1 MGILD
6 APGVART
13 DARLRRDNLFRGN
26 PIVTSRGNGFG
37 SNSGNL
43 SNGTDTSTTYRT
55 IHNVLVSAC
64 EFRLIYANYYNG
76 ATLGPNT
83 ITVKASM
90 DPVQNGTI
98 GASSAGTAYPVSFNG
113 ARSVVIDPG
122 CYAISDPIPLNAV
135 AGQNLYVRTYVS
147 VASAGQKWPL
157 SMFTNAS
164 SLEGAS
170 AANTDATPSN
180 SACSTSQGPAYSPVA
195 IVGIPISGIRPKT
208 WGGLGDSIMAAAGDN
223 RATDYG
229 FFVQACISA
238 SAGYFNGA
246 LPGDRAA
253 SFITST
259 TRNAQLFACTHA
271 LDEYGTNDIFTA
283 GATLAQLQGYKIT
296 IWQWLAARGIVTK
309 ATTLVPSTT
318 SADGWST
325 VANQTVKTGETVRVG
340 INDWIRDGAPIL
352 NGVAVATG
360 SNAPGTLRAG
370 QSGHPLAGYFEIADV
385 VESARNSGKWA
396 ITGVRSVSDGA
407 INASSSTFT
416 SATANFTAADK
427 YRQIYIAGAG
437 AGGIGLDTWIAAVT
451 NAATITIG
459 GSAASTTVSSAA
471 TSIGMFS
478 VDGVHPS
485 SDGHNLMAGAL
496 NLAA

>member
-6 APGVART
+6 APGVSLR
-13 DARLRRDNLFRGN
+13 DPRLRRDNLFRGN

-37 SNSGNL
+37 NNSGNL

-55 IHNVLVSAC
+55 IHKVLVSSC

-122 CYAISDPIPLNAV
+122 CYAISDPIPLNAT
-135 AGQNLYVRTYVS
+135 AGQNLYVRSYVS

-157 SMFTNAS
+157 SMFTNSS

-180 SACSTSQGPAYSPVA
+180 SACSTSQGPAYSPIA
-195 IVGIPISGIRPKT
+195 IVGIPVSAIRPKT
-208 WGGLGDSIMAAAGDN
+208 WGGLGDSILAAAGDN

-229 FFVQACISA
+229 FFVQACIDA
-238 SAGYFNGA
+238 GIGYFNGG

-253 SFITST
+253 SFITSV
-259 TRNAQLFACTHA
+259 TRNAQLFACDHA
-271 LDEYGTNDIFTA
+271 LEEYGTNDIYSV

-296 IWQWLAARGIVTK
+296 MWQWLAARGIVVK

-318 SADGWST
+318 STDGWAT
-325 VANQTVKTGETVRVG
+325 TANQTIKTGETTRVA
-340 INDWIRDGAPIL
+340 INDWIRDGAPML

-370 QSGHPLAGYFEIADV
+370 QSGHPLAGYFETADV
-385 VESARNSGKWA
+385 VESVRNSGKWSVS
-396 ITGVRSVSDGA
+396 GVRSVSDGA
-407 INASSSTFT
+407 ISASSNTFT
-416 SATANFTAADK
+416 SVTANFTAADK
-427 YRQIYIAGAG
+427 FRQIYIAGAG
-437 AGGIGLDTWIAAVT
+437 AAGAGLNTYIGAVT
-451 NAATITIG
+451 NATTITIG
-459 GSAASTTVSSAA
+459 GAAASTTVSGAA
-471 TSIGMFS
+471 CSIGMFCT
-478 VDGVHPS
+478 DGVHPS
-485 SDGHNLMAGAL
+485 GDGHALMASTL
-496 NLAA
+496 NLS